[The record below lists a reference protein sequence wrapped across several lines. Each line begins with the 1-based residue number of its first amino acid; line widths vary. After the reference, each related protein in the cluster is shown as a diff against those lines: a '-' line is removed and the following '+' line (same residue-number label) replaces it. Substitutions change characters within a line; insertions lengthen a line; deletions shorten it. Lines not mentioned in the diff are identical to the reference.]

1 MYKRI
6 LLATD
11 GSDHSVRSTKHAA
24 ALAKQFD
31 GTVEIVYVVDGN
43 KSKQDVLHNMSEYEI
58 ELKRKEKTRSV
69 QEVLEQEGVS
79 FNTHILHGEPGPT
92 IVEFANESDY
102 DCVVI
107 GSRGH
112 NALQEMILGSV
123 SHKVVKRVDA
133 PVMVIK

>member
-11 GSDHSVRSTKHAA
+11 GSEHSVRSAKHAS
-24 ALAKQFD
+24 ALANQFG
-31 GTVEIVYVVDGN
+31 GTVDIVFVIDGN
-43 KSKQDVLHNMSEYEI
+43 KSKEDVLHNMTEYEI
-58 ELKRKEKTRSV
+58 DLKRKEKTRAV

-79 FNTHILHGEPGPT
+79 FETNILHGEPGPT
-92 IVEFANESDY
+92 IVNFANDNNY